1 MASICSPIV
10 LKENP
15 SLPIDFEI
23 GGVYLP
29 PIAQALLLAIPVF
42 LVLDWGL
49 RRLGVLRFVW
59 HEALFEGAL
68 YACVCAALILL
79 MGA

>member
-1 MASICSPIV
+1 MSICNVMPR
-10 LKENP
+10 KESRP
-15 SLPIDFEI
+15 LPIDFEI

-29 PIAQALLLAIPVF
+29 PVAQALLLAIPIF
-42 LVLDWGL
+42 MLLDWGL
-49 RRLGVLRFVW
+49 RRLGVLRLVW

-68 YACVCAALILL
+68 YACVCASLILL

>member
-1 MASICSPIV
+1 VATSNPPPCR
-10 LKENP
+10 EYP
-15 SLPIDFEI
+15 SLPIDLEI

-29 PIAQALLLAIPVF
+29 PIAQALLLGVPVF
-42 LVLDWGL
+42 LVLDWIL
-49 RRLGVLRFVW
+49 RRLGVLQFVW

-68 YACVCAALILL
+68 YVCVCATLILV

>member
-1 MASICSPIV
+1 MANICKQVP
-10 LKENP
+10 LRENR
-15 SLPIDFEI
+15 SLPIDFEV

-29 PIAQALLLAIPVF
+29 PIAQALLLAIPIF
-42 LVLDWGL
+42 LLLDWVL
-49 RRLGVLRFVW
+49 RRLGVLRLVW

-68 YACVCAALILL
+68 NACVCATLILL

>member
-1 MASICSPIV
+1 M
-10 LKENP
+10 
-15 SLPIDFEI
+15 PIDFEV

-29 PIAQALLLAIPVF
+29 PIAQALLLALPIF
-42 LVLDWGL
+42 MLLDWAL

-68 YACVCAALILL
+68 YAGVCAVVILV
-79 MGA
+79 MGTP

>member
-1 MASICSPIV
+1 MASICNTTP
-10 LKENP
+10 LKENRA
-15 SLPIDFEI
+15 LPIDFEI

-29 PIAQALLLAIPVF
+29 PIAQALILAVPVF
-42 LVLDWGL
+42 LLLDWVL
-49 RRLGVLRFVW
+49 RRLGVLRLVW

-68 YACVCAALILL
+68 YACVCATLILL

>member
-1 MASICSPIV
+1 M
-10 LKENP
+10 LG
-15 SLPIDFEI
+15 LPI
-23 GGVYLP
+23 
-29 PIAQALLLAIPVF
+29 F
-42 LVLDWGL
+42 LVLDWVL

-68 YACVCAALILL
+68 YACVCATLILV

>member
-1 MASICSPIV
+1 MVTSCKIPPR
-10 LKENP
+10 KERQP
-15 SLPIDFEI
+15 LPIDFEI

-29 PIAQALLLAIPVF
+29 PIAQALLLAIPLF
-42 LVLDWGL
+42 MLLDWLL
-49 RRLGVLRFVW
+49 RRLGVLRLVW

-68 YACVCAALILL
+68 YACVCAVLILL

>member
-1 MASICSPIV
+1 MVKPSSV
-10 LKENP
+10 LSRKEKQP
-15 SLPIDFEI
+15 LPIDFEI

-29 PIAQALLLAIPVF
+29 PIAQALLLAIPIF
-42 LVLDWGL
+42 MVLDWAL
-49 RRLGVLRFVW
+49 RRLGVLRLVW

-68 YACVCAALILL
+68 YACVCATLILL

>member
-1 MASICSPIV
+1 MASICSPTV
-10 LKENP
+10 LKERP
-15 SLPIDFEI
+15 FLPIDFEI

-42 LVLDWGL
+42 LLLDWGL

>member
-1 MASICSPIV
+1 M
-10 LKENP
+10 
-15 SLPIDFEI
+15 PIDFEI

-29 PIAQALLLAIPVF
+29 PIAQALLLALPIF
-42 LVLDWGL
+42 LLLDWAL
-49 RRLGVLRFVW
+49 RRVGVLHLVW

-68 YACVCAALILL
+68 YACVCATVILL

>member
-1 MASICSPIV
+1 M
-10 LKENP
+10 
-15 SLPIDFEI
+15 PIDFEV

-29 PIAQALLLAIPVF
+29 PIAQALILAIPVF
-42 LVLDWGL
+42 LLLDWVL
-49 RRLGVLRFVW
+49 RRLGVLRLVW

-68 YACVCAALILL
+68 YACICATLILL

>member
-1 MASICSPIV
+1 M
-10 LKENP
+10 
-15 SLPIDFEI
+15 PIDLEV

-29 PIAQALLLAIPVF
+29 PIAQALLLALPIF
-42 LVLDWGL
+42 LVLDWLL
-49 RRLGVLRFVW
+49 RRFGVLRFVW

-68 YACVCAALILL
+68 YACVCATLILV

>member
-1 MASICSPIV
+1 MVSICKTTHQ
-10 LKENP
+10 KENP
-15 SLPIDFEI
+15 SLPIDFEV

-29 PIAQALLLAIPVF
+29 PIAQALILAIPVF
-42 LVLDWGL
+42 LLLDWVL
-49 RRLGVLRFVW
+49 RRLGVLRLVW

-68 YACVCAALILL
+68 YACVCATLILL